1 MRKVLNYLLLI
12 TFLLTILV
20 PITGIHIHKL
30 TSTLFLLLSLIHTFV
45 YKNKL
50 NTKRYLLILLI
61 IISFI
66 SGIFALILGHIP
78 FVLQLHKLT
87 SIFIIFF
94 LAIHIYIFQR
104 RMK

>member
-20 PITGIHIHKL
+20 PITGIHMHKL
-30 TSTLFLLLSLIHTFV
+30 ASTLFLLLSLIHTFV

-66 SGIFALILGHIP
+66 
-78 FVLQLHKLT
+78 
-87 SIFIIFF
+87 
-94 LAIHIYIFQR
+94 
-104 RMK
+104 

>member
-1 MRKVLNYLLLI
+1 MRKVLNYLLFI

-20 PITGIHIHKL
+20 PITGIHMHKL
-30 TSTLFLLLSLIHTFV
+30 ASTLFLFLSLIHTFM
-45 YKNKL
+45 YRNKL

-66 SGIFALILGHIP
+66 SGIFALILEHIP
-78 FVLQLHKLT
+78 LVLQLHKLT

>member
-20 PITGIHIHKL
+20 PITGIHMHKL
-30 TSTLFLLLSLIHTFV
+30 ASTLFLLLSLIHTFV
-45 YKNKL
+45 YRNKL
-50 NTKRYLLILLI
+50 DTKRYLLILLI

-66 SGIFALILGHIP
+66 SGIFTLILEHIP
-78 FVLQLHKLT
+78 LVLQLHKLT

>member
-20 PITGIHIHKL
+20 PITGIHMHKL
-30 TSTLFLLLSLIHTFV
+30 ASTLFLLLSLIHTFV
-45 YKNKL
+45 YRNKL
-50 NTKRYLLILLI
+50 DTKRYLLILLI

-66 SGIFALILGHIP
+66 SGIFTLILEHIP
-78 FVLQLHKLT
+78 LVLQLHKLT

-104 RMK
+104 RMR